1 MIGVATP
8 VSSTEISVVTEQIK
22 QSDWALYS
30 RLLGYVAAFSGSFL
44 LSLCGFIVYS
54 LANVLLADL
63 TQFLLDSL
71 GETTQI
77 GIGFVA
83 RTAHWFWPPGDLDP
97 VHYARIAVPAAA
109 VVLALIRASGYFFG
123 NYFMN
128 IVARGVVHRLRT
140 QVFDVLIRVPKAA
153 IDAYTHGE
161 LVSKLTFNVEQVSGA
176 SSEALKTLLRDG
188 LTVLALIS
196 YMLYLNW
203 KLTLVFFAIAPA
215 IAAVVLVVGRHFRRY
230 SKRIQESMGEVTQLS
245 NESVAAFDEIRMFA
259 AAEQQSARF
268 HEASQFNR
276 IQSLKLAFVQAV
288 STPVAQV
295 FLSLAL
301 AALFWFALDP
311 AILAGFTPGSL
322 VAFIAAA
329 TQLGKPIRTL
339 TNVQSIVQR
348 GLAAAEDLFAQIDT
362 PLERDEGQISISRA
376 EGSISIQG
384 VGFTYP
390 GAGSPALRDL
400 SLEIPA
406 GSMVAFVGRSGAGK
420 TTLMQLLCR
429 FYAPD
434 NGQILLDGQ
443 PIEQFRLASYRQQI
457 SVVSQQVVLFS
468 DTIRANVLF
477 GQSGHCDEEAVRAAL
492 DVAQAS
498 TFIDSLPNGI
508 DTRLGDGG
516 SGLSGGQRQR
526 LAIARAVL
534 KNAPILILD
543 EATSALDTESE
554 AAIRASLEAASVG
567 RTTLVIAHRLSTVE
581 RADRIV
587 VMDQG
592 RIVAQGT
599 HQSLLK
605 EQGLY
610 ASLYQQGFD
619 PS

>member
-1 MIGVATP
+1 MG
-8 VSSTEISVVTEQIK
+8 SEQIK

-97 VHYARIAVPAAA
+97 VHYARIAVPVAA

-384 VGFTYP
+384 VDFTYP

>member
-8 VSSTEISVVTEQIK
+8 VSSTEISVGSEQIK

-97 VHYARIAVPAAA
+97 VHYARIAVPVAA

-188 LTVLALIS
+188 LTVIALIS

-301 AALFWFALDP
+301 ATLFWFALDP

-376 EGSISIQG
+376 EGSISIQA

-390 GAGSPALRDL
+390 GAGSPVLRDL

-434 NGQILLDGQ
+434 SGQILLDGQ
-443 PIEQFRLASYRQQI
+443 PIEHFRLASYRKQI

-492 DVAQAS
+492 DVARAS
-498 TFIDSLPNGI
+498 TFIDSLPNGV

-610 ASLYQQGFD
+610 ALLYQQGFD